1 MKEKKKLLPLLI
13 VNVILLLMVLIPTIM
28 IGITGISLFG
38 QLVGSSRW
46 IASISFV
53 VDQISFIILG
63 SLSFYLGRV
72 MLRNE
77 EKYDRKF
84 AIAYHVIGIILIL
97 LLIALIPS
105 IMVMKETMGISFSGQ
120 LAVLF
125 IWINFISSFVRDII
139 FTILGSLSFYL
150 GRVMLRNEEKYDRKF
165 AIAYHVIGIILILTG
180 IGGIALLL
188 LSLYLLYSSFML

>member
-97 LLIALIPS
+97 
-105 IMVMKETMGISFSGQ
+105 
-120 LAVLF
+120 
-125 IWINFISSFVRDII
+125 
-139 FTILGSLSFYL
+139 
-150 GRVMLRNEEKYDRKF
+150 
-165 AIAYHVIGIILILTG
+165 TG

>member
-1 MKEKKKLLPLLI
+1 
-13 VNVILLLMVLIPTIM
+13 
-28 IGITGISLFG
+28 
-38 QLVGSSRW
+38 
-46 IASISFV
+46 
-53 VDQISFIILG
+53 
-63 SLSFYLGRV
+63 
-72 MLRNE
+72 
-77 EKYDRKF
+77 
-84 AIAYHVIGIILIL
+84 
-97 LLIALIPS
+97 
-105 IMVMKETMGISFSGQ
+105 MKETMGISFSGQ